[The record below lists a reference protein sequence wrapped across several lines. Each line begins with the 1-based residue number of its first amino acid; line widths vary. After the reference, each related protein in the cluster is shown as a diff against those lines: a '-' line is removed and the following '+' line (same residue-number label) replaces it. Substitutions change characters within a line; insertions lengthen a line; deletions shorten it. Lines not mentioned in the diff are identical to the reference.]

1 MRRSSLSFGNCRRGS
16 LAVAYFLR
24 CAIRLL

>member
-1 MRRSSLSFGNCRRGS
+1 MRKSSRSFGNCRRGS

-24 CAIRLL
+24 CAINLL